1 MDVILQNLLGITL
14 IIFMVGNLLEVGLKL
29 QFGEALVAIRNVE
42 FVFLGLLWAFVLCPA
57 LAVLLTRIIPLSEPY
72 AVGLIFLGMAPCAP
86 FLPLVAEKAGGDL
99 ASIAAFSLL
108 AYIGTV
114 LFMPIAT
121 PLLVPGFEADAWM
134 IAKPLLL
141 YIIAPLVIGILIRSQ
156 AEVFAGR
163 AHPLVKKIT
172 GVDTLIMLLLVLWI
186 YADEFLNAVGTYAI
200 GGQFLFYL
208 IVAAAAYASA
218 FRLPHPQRSVLALGL
233 CTRNIGAAIAPL
245 LAAPGTDP
253 RALAMVTLAV
263 PLSVLCA
270 FLVSRSLA
278 RLSAP
283 GGESVAQSATT
294 GRVHGSWSSKDKQ
307 SGLFP

>member
-1 MDVILQNLLGITL
+1 MDLILQNLLSITL
-14 IIFMVGNLLEVGLKL
+14 VIFMAGNLLEVGLKL
-29 QFGEALVAIRNVE
+29 QLSEALAAIRNIE

-57 LAVLLTRIIPLSEPY
+57 LAVLFTRIIPLSEPY
-72 AVGLIFLGMAPCAP
+72 AIGLIFLGMAPCAP
-86 FLPLVAEKAGGDL
+86 FLPMVAEKAGGDL

-121 PLLVPGFEADAWM
+121 PLLVPGFQADAWT

-141 YIIAPLVIGILIRSQ
+141 FIVVPLVIGILIRSRAQ
-156 AEVFAGR
+156 VFAER
-163 AHPLVKKIT
+163 AHPVVKKIT
-172 GVDTLIMLLLVLWI
+172 SVDTLIMLLLVLWI
-186 YADEFLNAVGTYAI
+186 YAGEFFNAVGTYAI

-208 IVAAAAYASA
+208 IVAAGAYASA

-245 LAAPGTDP
+245 LASPGIDP

-263 PLSVLCA
+263 PLTVLCA
-270 FLVSRSLA
+270 FLVARSLA
-278 RLSAP
+278 RLSAR
-283 GGESVAQSATT
+283 GGESVGQAATK
-294 GRVHGSWSSKDKQ
+294 GRVYDTWSRKDKKH
-307 SGLFP
+307 GLFL